1 MSRLVILTKNYGYN
15 FTGATMATQQ
25 FVKRWSQKFTEVVV
39 YTLHEG
45 ERFMQ
50 DNIHVKTFSQIPFLV
65 MALRKAEGDEHD
77 TVYYSDDHF
86 GFLLGM
92 IGKRYFHTYHGNW
105 PDAAKIS
112 LEFWLKSF
120 YFRPLYYLTLKNAA
134 YVINVSYYMKKF
146 TDTIN
151 KKSTV
156 IRNGMDFKV
165 VDHEVQKFSDAC
177 LMVGNVDQRKYK
189 YCIALAKILQARKS
203 SIKIDIYGKILDH
216 QVADELGQFESVRLM
231 GMVRNI
237 PYQSY
242 GAFLNLSIIENLSIS
257 VCEAIANHVPVIC
270 FDVGGLG
277 EVVKNGITGYV
288 VPDKN
293 MNQLYDVIVKTLRNP
308 IHVDDSVL
316 NDFNWD
322 YSADKYV
329 KLFEEI
335 AYGK

>member
-25 FVKRWSQKFTEVVV
+25 FVKHWSQKFTEVVV

-45 ERFMQ
+45 ERFIQ
-50 DNIHVKTFSQIPFLV
+50 NNICVKTFSQMPFLLI
-65 MALRKAEGDEHD
+65 ALWKAEMDEHD
-77 TVYYSDDHF
+77 TIYYSDDHF

-92 IGKRYFHTYHGNW
+92 LGKRYFHTYHGNW

-112 LEFWLKSF
+112 FKFWLKSF
-120 YFRPLYYLTLKNAA
+120 YFLPLYYLTLKKAA
-134 YVINVSYYMKKF
+134 HVINVSYYMKKF

-151 KKSTV
+151 KNSTV
-156 IRNGMDFKV
+156 IRNGMDFKFV
-165 VDHEVQKFSDAC
+165 EHQEKKFLDSC

-189 YCIALAKILQARKS
+189 YCLDLARILKAKKS
-203 SIKIDIYGKILDH
+203 SIKIDVYGKILDPR
-216 QVADELGQFESVRLM
+216 VGNELDKFDNVRLK

-242 GAFLNLSIIENLSIS
+242 SLFLNLSIIENLSIS

-277 EVVKNGITGYV
+277 EVVKNGITGYI

-293 MNQLYDVIVKTLRNP
+293 INQLYDTIVKILKNP

-322 YSADKYV
+322 CSADKYI
-329 KLFEEI
+329 KLFEDIE
-335 AYGK
+335 YGK

>member
-1 MSRLVILTKNYGYN
+1 MKRLVILTKNYGYN

-25 FVKRWSQKFTEVVV
+25 FVKCWSQKFEEVVV

-45 ERFMQ
+45 ERFKQ
-50 DNIHVKTFSQIPFLV
+50 DNIFVNVFFQMPFLV
-65 MALRKAEGDEHD
+65 AALRSAEKEKYD
-77 TVYYSDDHF
+77 TIYYSDDHF
-86 GFLLGM
+86 GFLLALL
-92 IGKRYFHTYHGNW
+92 GKKYFHTYHGNW

-112 LEFWLKSF
+112 LKFWLKSF

-134 YVINVSYYMKKF
+134 YIINVSYYMKKF

-151 KKSTV
+151 KNSTV
-156 IRNGMDFKV
+156 IRNGMDFKFEN
-165 VDHEVQKFSDAC
+165 HRERKLPNTC

-189 YCIALAKILQARKS
+189 YCVALARILQAKKS

-216 QVADELGQFESVRLM
+216 NVADELGKFENVRLM

-242 GAFLNLSIIENLSIS
+242 DVFLNLSIIENLSIS

-277 EVVKNGITGYV
+277 EVVKNGLTGYV
-288 VPDKN
+288 VPNKN
-293 MNQLYDVIVKTLRNP
+293 INQVYDAIVKTLRHP

-316 NDFNWD
+316 SDFKWD
-322 YSADKYV
+322 CSADKYV
-329 KLFEEI
+329 KLFEEFE
-335 AYGK
+335 YGK

>member
-1 MSRLVILTKNYGYN
+1 MKRLVILTKNYGYN

-25 FVKRWSQKFTEVVV
+25 FVKCWSQKFEEVIV

-45 ERFMQ
+45 ERFKQ
-50 DNIHVKTFSQIPFLV
+50 DNIFVNVFSQMPFLV
-65 MALRKAEGDEHD
+65 AALRSAEKEKYD
-77 TVYYSDDHF
+77 TIYYSDDHF
-86 GFLLGM
+86 GFLLALL
-92 IGKRYFHTYHGNW
+92 GKEYFHTYHGNW

-112 LEFWLKSF
+112 LKFWLKSF

-134 YVINVSYYMKKF
+134 YIINVSYYMKKF

-151 KKSTV
+151 KNSTV
-156 IRNGMDFKV
+156 IRNGMDFKLEN
-165 VDHEVQKFSDAC
+165 HRERKLPNTC

-189 YCIALAKILQARKS
+189 YCVALARILQAKKS

-216 QVADELGQFESVRLM
+216 NVADELGEFENVRLM

-242 GAFLNLSIIENLSIS
+242 DVFLNLSIIENLSIS

-288 VPDKN
+288 VPNKN
-293 MNQLYDVIVKTLRNP
+293 INQVYDNIVKTLRNP

-316 NDFNWD
+316 SDFKWD
-322 YSADKYV
+322 CSADKYV

-335 AYGK
+335 EYGK

>member
-1 MSRLVILTKNYGYN
+1 MKRLVILTKNYGYN

-25 FVKRWSQKFTEVVV
+25 FVKCWSQKFEEVVV

-45 ERFMQ
+45 ERFKQ
-50 DNIHVKTFSQIPFLV
+50 DNIFVNIFSQMPFLV
-65 MALRKAEGDEHD
+65 AALRSAEKEKYD
-77 TVYYSDDHF
+77 TIYYSDDHF
-86 GFLLGM
+86 GFLLALL
-92 IGKRYFHTYHGNW
+92 GKKYFHTYHGNW

-112 LEFWLKSF
+112 LKFWLKSF

-134 YVINVSYYMKKF
+134 YIINVSYYMKKF

-151 KKSTV
+151 KNSTV
-156 IRNGMDFKV
+156 IRNGMDFKLEN
-165 VDHEVQKFSDAC
+165 HRERKLPNTC

-189 YCIALAKILQARKS
+189 YCVALARILQAKKS

-216 QVADELGQFESVRLM
+216 NVADELGEFENVRLM

-242 GAFLNLSIIENLSIS
+242 DVFLNLSIIENLSIS

-288 VPDKN
+288 VPNKN
-293 MNQLYDVIVKTLRNP
+293 INQVYNDIVKTLRNP

-316 NDFNWD
+316 SDFKWD
-322 YSADKYV
+322 CSADKYV

-335 AYGK
+335 EYGK

>member
-1 MSRLVILTKNYGYN
+1 MKRLVILTKNYGYN

-25 FVKRWSQKFTEVVV
+25 FVKCWSQKFEEVVV

-45 ERFMQ
+45 ERFKQ
-50 DNIHVKTFSQIPFLV
+50 DNIFVNIFSQMPFLV
-65 MALRKAEGDEHD
+65 AALRSAEKEKYD
-77 TVYYSDDHF
+77 TIYYSDDHF
-86 GFLLGM
+86 GFILAL
-92 IGKRYFHTYHGNW
+92 IGKKYFHTYHGNW

-112 LEFWLKSF
+112 LKFWLKSF

-134 YVINVSYYMKKF
+134 CVINVSYYMKKF
-146 TDTIN
+146 TDRIN
-151 KKSTV
+151 KNSTV
-156 IRNGMDFKV
+156 IRNGMDFKL
-165 VDHEVQKFSDAC
+165 DNHQERKHPNTC

-189 YCIALAKILQARKS
+189 YCVALARILQAKKS

-216 QVADELGQFESVRLM
+216 NVADELGEFENVRLI

-242 GAFLNLSIIENLSIS
+242 DVFLNLSIIENLSIS

-288 VPDKN
+288 VPNKN
-293 MNQLYDVIVKTLRNP
+293 MNQLYDAIVKTLRYP

-316 NDFNWD
+316 SDFKWD
-322 YSADKYV
+322 CSADKYV
-329 KLFEEI
+329 KLFEEFE
-335 AYGK
+335 YGK

>member
-1 MSRLVILTKNYGYN
+1 MKRLVILTKNYGYN

-25 FVKRWSQKFTEVVV
+25 FVKCWSQKFEEVIV

-45 ERFMQ
+45 ERFKQ
-50 DNIHVKTFSQIPFLV
+50 DNIFVNVFSQMPFLV
-65 MALRKAEGDEHD
+65 AALRSAEKEKYD
-77 TVYYSDDHF
+77 TIYYSDDHF
-86 GFLLGM
+86 GFLLALL
-92 IGKRYFHTYHGNW
+92 GKKYFHTYHGNW

-112 LEFWLKSF
+112 LKFWLKSF

-134 YVINVSYYMKKF
+134 YIINVSYYMKKF

-151 KKSTV
+151 KNSTV
-156 IRNGMDFKV
+156 IRNGMDFKLEN
-165 VDHEVQKFSDAC
+165 HREQKLPNTC

-189 YCIALAKILQARKS
+189 YCVALARILQAKKS

-216 QVADELGQFESVRLM
+216 NVADELGEFENVRLM

-242 GAFLNLSIIENLSIS
+242 DVFLNLSIIENLSIS

-288 VPDKN
+288 VPNKN
-293 MNQLYDVIVKTLRNP
+293 INQVYDDIVKTLRNP

-316 NDFNWD
+316 SDFKWD
-322 YSADKYV
+322 CSADKYV

-335 AYGK
+335 EYGK

>member
-45 ERFMQ
+45 ERFKK
-50 DNIHVKTFSQIPFLV
+50 DNIQVKTFSQMPYLV
-65 MALRKAEGDEHD
+65 MALRKAEMDEHD
-77 TVYYSDDHF
+77 TIYYSDDHF

-92 IGKRYFHTYHGNW
+92 LGKKYFHTYHGNW

-120 YFRPLYYLTLKNAA
+120 YFRPLYYLTLKKAA
-134 YVINVSYYMKKF
+134 HVINVSYYMKKF

-151 KKSTV
+151 KHSTV
-156 IRNGMDFKV
+156 IRNGMDFKIL
-165 VDHEVQKFSDAC
+165 DHEVEKFPDTC

-189 YCIALAKILQARKS
+189 YCIALAKILQAKKS
-203 SIKIDIYGKILDH
+203 NIKIDIYGKILDH
-216 QVADELGQFESVRLM
+216 NVADELDKFENVRLM

-277 EVVKNGITGYV
+277 EVVKNGITGYIV
-288 VPDKN
+288 SDKN
-293 MNQLYDVIVKTLRNP
+293 LNQLYNAIVKILKEP

-322 YSADKYV
+322 RSADMYV
-329 KLFEEI
+329 KLFEDIE
-335 AYGK
+335 YGQ

>member
-1 MSRLVILTKNYGYN
+1 MKRLVILTKNYGYN

-25 FVKRWSQKFTEVVV
+25 FVKCWSQNFEEVVV

-45 ERFMQ
+45 ERFEQ
-50 DNIHVKTFSQIPFLV
+50 DNIFVNTFSQIPFLFT
-65 MALRKAEGDEHD
+65 ALRSAEKEKYD
-77 TVYYSDDHF
+77 TIYYSDDHF
-86 GFLLGM
+86 GFLLALL
-92 IGKRYFHTYHGNW
+92 GKKYFHTYHGNW

-112 LEFWLKSF
+112 LKFWLKSF
-120 YFRPLYYLTLKNAA
+120 YFRPLYYLTLKNAV
-134 YVINVSYYMKKF
+134 YIINVSYYMKKF

-151 KKSTV
+151 KNSTV
-156 IRNGMDFKV
+156 IRNGMDFKL
-165 VDHEVQKFSDAC
+165 DNHQERKHPNTC

-189 YCIALAKILQARKS
+189 YCVALARILQAKKS

-216 QVADELGQFESVRLM
+216 NVADELGKFENVRLM

-242 GAFLNLSIIENLSIS
+242 DVFLNLSIIENLSIS

-277 EVVKNGITGYV
+277 EVVKNGLTGYV
-288 VPDKN
+288 VPNKN
-293 MNQLYDVIVKTLRNP
+293 MNQLYDAIVKTLRHP

-316 NDFNWD
+316 SDFKWD
-322 YSADKYV
+322 CSADKYV
-329 KLFEEI
+329 KLFEEFE
-335 AYGK
+335 YGK

>member
-1 MSRLVILTKNYGYN
+1 MKRLVILTKNYGYN

-25 FVKRWSQKFTEVVV
+25 FVKCWSQKFEEVIV

-45 ERFMQ
+45 ERFKQ
-50 DNIHVKTFSQIPFLV
+50 DNIFVNVFSQMPFLV
-65 MALRKAEGDEHD
+65 AALRSAEKEKYD
-77 TVYYSDDHF
+77 TIYYSDDHF
-86 GFLLGM
+86 GFLLALL
-92 IGKRYFHTYHGNW
+92 GKKYFHTYHGNW

-112 LEFWLKSF
+112 LKFWLKSF
-120 YFRPLYYLTLKNAA
+120 YFRPLYYLTLKNAV
-134 YVINVSYYMKKF
+134 YIINVSYYMKKF

-151 KKSTV
+151 KNSTV
-156 IRNGMDFKV
+156 IRNGMDFKL
-165 VDHEVQKFSDAC
+165 DNHQERKHPNTC

-189 YCIALAKILQARKS
+189 YCVALARILQAKKS

-216 QVADELGQFESVRLM
+216 NVADELGKFENVRLM

-242 GAFLNLSIIENLSIS
+242 DVFLNLSIIENLSIS

-277 EVVKNGITGYV
+277 EVVKNGLTGYV
-288 VPDKN
+288 VPNKN
-293 MNQLYDVIVKTLRNP
+293 MNQLYDAIVKTLRHP

-316 NDFNWD
+316 SDFKWD
-322 YSADKYV
+322 CSADKYV
-329 KLFEEI
+329 KLFEEFE
-335 AYGK
+335 YGK

>member
-1 MSRLVILTKNYGYN
+1 MKRLVILTKNYGYN

-25 FVKRWSQKFTEVVV
+25 FVKCWSQKFEEVVV

-45 ERFMQ
+45 ERFKQ
-50 DNIHVKTFSQIPFLV
+50 DNIFVNVFSQMPFLV
-65 MALRKAEGDEHD
+65 AALRSAEKEKYD
-77 TVYYSDDHF
+77 TIYYSDDHF
-86 GFLLGM
+86 GFLLALL
-92 IGKRYFHTYHGNW
+92 GKKYFHTYHGNW

-112 LEFWLKSF
+112 LKFWLKSF
-120 YFRPLYYLTLKNAA
+120 YFRPLYYLTLKNAV
-134 YVINVSYYMKKF
+134 YIINVSYYMKKF

-151 KKSTV
+151 KNSTV
-156 IRNGMDFKV
+156 IRNGMDFKL
-165 VDHEVQKFSDAC
+165 DNHQERKHPNTC

-189 YCIALAKILQARKS
+189 YCVALARILQAKKS

-216 QVADELGQFESVRLM
+216 NVADELGKFENVRLM

-242 GAFLNLSIIENLSIS
+242 DVFLNLSIIENLSIS

-277 EVVKNGITGYV
+277 EVVKNGLTGYV
-288 VPDKN
+288 VPNKN
-293 MNQLYDVIVKTLRNP
+293 MNQLYDAIVKTLRHP

-316 NDFNWD
+316 SDFKWD
-322 YSADKYV
+322 CSADKYV
-329 KLFEEI
+329 KLFEEFE
-335 AYGK
+335 YGK